1 MHIHAHVL
9 VLSLRSQRSD
19 WLELVWQGL
28 LKHGLCIPVL
38 RQGPAAHMRERER
51 EKEREREGGSF
62 CREGIMQFPPPPIH
76 SLLVLHKLCRKS
88 SRNLNLLL
96 RYTTPPTGLCFLCVC
111 CIFFCSS
118 LSSLFFLSHVVKE
131 GPMSLENGTGKLTA
145 AQCWSRFSAWQALKT
160 IPLMDEVGGAGR
172 GGG

>member
-118 LSSLFFLSHVVKE
+118 LSSLFFWVMWWRK
-131 GPMSLENGTGKLTA
+131 G
-145 AQCWSRFSAWQALKT
+145 QCHWRTERGNLQLHNAEAGFLPDRHLKRFHSW
-160 IPLMDEVGGAGR
+160 MR
-172 GGG
+172 